1 MYCPCCDCDCVDIT
15 SFRELK
21 DHLMLRGSDGH
32 NLRPLFLT
40 FVARITS
47 HEMLTSATASILSA
61 GAGATN
67 ILPAASTSSAG
78 QNQSKG
84 RDRGNYHL
92 PTDVFRRHILTL
104 VTLLETLSEKETSLV
119 QKLKPMT
126 GANVLYLKE
135 YAKNPPPRKAQVYGV
150 TAEFLKLETAL
161 MAKGLLAKS
170 PSQKAPESGLS
181 GKTLKQVSFTQK
193 VQEKS
198 KAVTVTKQAP
208 VITRKRL
215 ISPEPDTADEQDD
228 DEDKNDSP
236 KKKTDGGGNSADIE
250 ADSGG
255 ENDSESAENAS
266 LSELAK
272 IYSQL
277 PSCIKRRGADGR
289 GDDGRGD
296 DGHSDDGSGDD
307 GSGDDGHAVTNIYR
321 DSDSETNATNS
332 KKRKTA
338 SKGGKAKQIKNQ
350 KGEAKKNEP
359 KQSPTKPVAKDSSSK
374 AKRPNEIGV
383 NDPIEVLHHYAKMVA
398 IPHYSKMSRPELW
411 AELCSAFNQGKTH
424 GKLPRP
430 QGKKYA

>member
-1 MYCPCCDCDCVDIT
+1 
-15 SFRELK
+15 
-21 DHLMLRGSDGH
+21 
-32 NLRPLFLT
+32 
-40 FVARITS
+40 
-47 HEMLTSATASILSA
+47 MLTSATASILSA

-78 QNQSKG
+78 QNQSIR
-84 RDRGNYHL
+84 RDRATIIYRL
-92 PTDVFRRHILTL
+92 MYSEEI
-104 VTLLETLSEKETSLV
+104 TLLETLSEKETSLV

-126 GANVLYLKE
+126 GVYSSMMKKLEEVNDFDERTKASLKAKLEHANVLYLKE

-150 TAEFLKLETAL
+150 TV
-161 MAKGLLAKS
+161 S
-170 PSQKAPESGLS
+170 SS
-181 GKTLKQVSFTQK
+181 GKITILHKGGIPEVRDGFDGEGAAGEVTIAEGSRERPFGQDFEASILYAEGSRK
-193 VQEKS
+193 IEG
-198 KAVTVTKQAP
+198 VTVTKQAP

-228 DEDKNDSP
+228 DEDKIDSP
-236 KKKTDGGGNSADIE
+236 KKKTDIGGNSADIE

-255 ENDSESAENAS
+255 ESDSESAENAS

-272 IYSQL
+272 SIH
-277 PSCIKRRGADGR
+277 SCDTGDAENEYNPLGLENVNAILDRLASKGRGDDGR

-307 GSGDDGHAVTNIYR
+307 GHAVTSIYR
-321 DSDSETNATNS
+321 DSDSETAATNS

-338 SKGGKAKQIKNQ
+338 SKGGKGKVLSQKSKRIKNQ

-398 IPHYSKMSRPELW
+398 IPHYSKMSRPEL
-411 AELCSAFNQGKTH
+411 G
-424 GKLPRP
+424 R
-430 QGKKYA
+430 